1 MCWSFVFFFFKQ
13 KTAYE
18 MRISDWSSDV
28 CSSDLATEAGD
39 GEDQRFDVR
48 RQAGE
53 IDRNGFVVAVTFA
66 GKVVTAVTDRA
77 IAADE
82 LLEPD
87 SFDEIAGAIESET
100 CGVEVDAVVPA
111 TALRKEAFGFHH
123 VPAHAELDLQ
133 RPASDPMLKSEDLR

>member
-1 MCWSFVFFFFKQ
+1 MLFFCLSVFYICLFYFFGLCFFFFVFFFFKQ
-13 KTAYE
+13 NTAYG

-28 CSSDLATEAGD
+28 CSSDLD

-66 GKVVTAVTDRA
+66 GKVVAAVTDRA

-87 SFDEIAGAIESET
+87 SFDEIAGAVESE
-100 CGVEVDAVVPA
+100 A
-111 TALRKEAFGFHH
+111 
-123 VPAHAELDLQ
+123 
-133 RPASDPMLKSEDLR
+133 